1 MLTCYKFTEE
11 GFTESTEDEADFLDL
26 ENPEPQEIARI
37 SEKLGIP
44 SLFLTDPL
52 DPRER
57 PRMDQEDT
65 DTLIIVR
72 VPENSC
78 PQGTAPPLDDYKKRA
93 LNTIPLGII
102 LSRQKLVLVSGEIGI
117 AKELFRRVNRKP
129 RPKSMLSVVFK
140 IFIESSSDFIRYLDS
155 MEELTDQAEL
165 TLGRAYGQSEEIMTL
180 LTIDKTLI
188 NFTVALK
195 SNRAIMEK
203 LMDYPFL
210 RLSPMEMDLLEH
222 ALTENQQAI
231 FMADI
236 FGQVLGSMSDAFGT
250 IISNNLNKVVKFL
263 TGITIILMLP
273 TFIVGAYGMNV
284 ALPFEKHPY
293 AFWAIVLL
301 CLISC
306 AFLWFFFTRKKWV

>member
-1 MLTCYKFTEE
+1 MLTCYKFTED
-11 GFTESTEDEADFLDL
+11 GFAEASEEEAEFLDL
-26 ENPEPQEIARI
+26 ENPEPGEIQAI
-37 SEKLGIP
+37 AEKLNIP
-44 SLFLTDPL
+44 TLFLTDPL

-57 PRMDQEDT
+57 PRMDQEDASV
-65 DTLIIVR
+65 LIIVR
-72 VPENSC
+72 VPENIC
-78 PQGTAPPLDDYKKRA
+78 PQGSEPPLEEYKRRA
-93 LNTIPLGII
+93 LNTIPIGII
-102 LSRQKLVLVSGEIGI
+102 LSKQKLVLVSGQSGV

-129 RPKSMLSVVFK
+129 RPRSMLSVVFK

-155 MEELTDQAEL
+155 MEELIDQAEM
-165 TLGRAYGQSEEIMTL
+165 TLGKVQGQSEEIMML

-203 LMDYPFL
+203 LMSYPFL
-210 RLSPMEMDLLEH
+210 RLTPTETDLLEH

-236 FGQVLGSMSDAFGT
+236 FGQVLGSVSDAFGT
-250 IISNNLNKVVKFL
+250 IMSNNLNKVVKFL

-284 ALPFEKHPY
+284 DLPLEKHPM
-293 AFWAIVLL
+293 AFWIIVLL
-301 CLISC
+301 CFASC
-306 AFLWFFFTRKKWV
+306 ALLWFFFTRKKWV